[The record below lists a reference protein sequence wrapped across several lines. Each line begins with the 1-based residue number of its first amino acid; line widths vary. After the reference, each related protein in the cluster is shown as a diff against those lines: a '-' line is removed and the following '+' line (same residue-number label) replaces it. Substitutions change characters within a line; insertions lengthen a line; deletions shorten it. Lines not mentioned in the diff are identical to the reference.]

1 MSYTPNLPKQA
12 LSTPIFV
19 NISSTQRENFPTSSS
34 SNFRIKLQAPVL
46 FARKIS
52 LIQANIPYSWFVFN
66 SSTTAPFNARI
77 NNHIRFVDSTALP
90 VDCQITPGT
99 YNINDL
105 MTEMKT
111 QMEAV
116 SPDTFTF
123 TYDLNT
129 LILTISSSSPN
140 FQLLFAPIAGV
151 SDTLWYEIGF
161 DNVDTVLGATQIGV
175 RTVNLTGPFNI
186 YVKLAQIRQ
195 PIFDANGFNAT
206 FSIQNKTSNFG
217 DIIRYSELENYNSV
231 FDIELRNL
239 VYVNVIL
246 TSEFGE
252 LQMNNADWNMV
263 LKFE

>member
-1 MSYTPNLPKQA
+1 MSYSSNLPKQA
-12 LSTPIFV
+12 LSTPLFI
-19 NISSTQRENFPTSSS
+19 NISSINRENFPTSSS
-34 SNFRIKLQAPVL
+34 SNFRIKLEAPVL
-46 FARKIS
+46 FARRIS
-52 LIQANIPYSWFVFN
+52 LVQANIPYAWFVFN
-66 SSTTAPFNARI
+66 STAPFNARI
-77 NNHIRFVDSTALP
+77 NNHIRFVDSTTLA

-99 YNINDL
+99 YNINEL

-123 TYDLNT
+123 TYDLTT
-129 LILTISSSSPN
+129 LKLTISSSDPN

-161 DNVDTVLGATQIGV
+161 NNVDTAVSATQVGV
-175 RTVNLTGPFNI
+175 RNVNLTGPFNI
-186 YVKLAQIRQ
+186 YIKLPQIRK
-195 PIFDANGFNAT
+195 PIFDTDGFNAT
-206 FSIQNKTSNFG
+206 FSIQNKVSNYG
-217 DIIRYSELENYNSV
+217 DIIRYSGLENYDSE
-231 FDIELRNL
+231 FDVELRNL
-239 VYVNVIL
+239 TYVNVIL